1 MRLFHGSNIIGLD
14 ELKPHL
20 ADHNRPYIYLS
31 TIKVVAGFYIANAVE
46 RPYYWFPYG
55 FDKDGIP
62 VYFEL
67 YPNALREVS
76 EGKMGSIY
84 EVEAD
89 EKDVLPFKNIPC
101 ARLGTVPMKVIDYT
115 KVSNAYEWF
124 MNEELE
130 NRLRVV
136 RYGTMNKKQ
145 MNNWYRMI
153 FDYIKSK
160 DMIKTPECS
169 YAKFVQWKFPH
180 VWEQYEENNDRY
192 VDID

>member
-1 MRLFHGSNIIGLD
+1 MKLFHGSNTIGLN

-20 ADHNRPYIYLS
+20 ADHDRPYIYLS

-55 FDKDGIP
+55 FDNDGTP
-62 VYFEL
+62 VYYEL
-67 YPNALREVS
+67 YPNALKEVS
-76 EGKMGSIY
+76 KGKVGNIY
-84 EVEAD
+84 EVEVA
-89 EKDVLPFKNIPC
+89 EKDVLPLKNIPC

-115 KVSNAYEWF
+115 YISDAYEWF

-130 NRLRVV
+130 NKLRIV

-160 DMIKTPECS
+160 DMIENPECS

-180 VWEQYEENNDRY
+180 VWDQYEKT
-192 VDID
+192 IDTNINS